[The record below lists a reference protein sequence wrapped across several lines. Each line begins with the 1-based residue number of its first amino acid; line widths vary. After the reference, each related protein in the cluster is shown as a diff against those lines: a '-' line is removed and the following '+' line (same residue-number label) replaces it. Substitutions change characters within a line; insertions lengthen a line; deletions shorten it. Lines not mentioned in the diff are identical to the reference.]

1 MESAESVS
9 GSSSE
14 DLFDELV
21 WRGLVADVS
30 DEQAIREMLR
40 EPTTLYCGYDPTATS
55 LHLGNLQMVVT
66 QRRFQLHGHQVIA
79 LSGGGT
85 GLIGDPSG
93 KANERAMQE
102 TKTVAEWAANIR
114 GQLERLLPASDGV
127 PAPIFVDNYEW
138 VSQIRAID
146 LLRDVGKYF
155 TINYMLAKDSVAN
168 RIADTTSGISYT
180 EFSYMLLQALDFA
193 TLNDRYGCTLQIGG
207 SDQWGNI
214 TAGLELIRKTGRPRS
229 FGLTSPLILRS
240 DGKKFGKSEEGAVW
254 LGEKL
259 TSPFAFYQY
268 FINVPDADV
277 INLLRRMTFL
287 SRAEIAELEE
297 VTATVPGERRAQRRL
312 AEELTRYVH
321 GESGL
326 ATAEQITAWLFGKGN
341 LPADARSAA
350 SFTGAPL
357 VVLDPGSLPTW
368 TETAVRAGLAKS
380 LSEARRL
387 IDGGGI
393 YVEDR
398 AVTHDLVPQSDDFA
412 TGPLR
417 FRRGKRQRVIV
428 VLSS

>member
-1 MESAESVS
+1 MESVESV
-9 GSSSE
+9 GASSTE

-21 WRGLVADVS
+21 WRGLVADTS

-40 EPTTLYCGYDPTATS
+40 EPITLYCGYDPTATS
-55 LHLGNLQMVVT
+55 LHLGNLQMAVI
-66 QRRFQLHGHQVIA
+66 QRRFQLRGHQVIA

-138 VSQIRAID
+138 VSQLRAID

-155 TINYMLAKDSVAN
+155 TVNYMIAKDSVAN
-168 RIADTTSGISYT
+168 RLSNATSGISYT

-193 TLNDRYGCTLQIGG
+193 TLNDRYSCTLQIGG

-254 LGEKL
+254 LDEKL

-268 FINVPDADV
+268 FVNVTDADV
-277 INLLRRMTFL
+277 VNLLRRMTFL
-287 SRAEIAELEE
+287 GRAEITELEE
-297 VTATVPGERRAQRRL
+297 ATAAVPGERRAQKRL
-312 AEELTRYVH
+312 AAELTRYVH

-326 ATAEQITAWLFGKGN
+326 ATARQITAWLFGEGD
-341 LPADARSAA
+341 LPADARSAE
-350 SFTGAPL
+350 SFAGAPL
-357 VVLDPGSLPTW
+357 VVLDPDSLPTW

-380 LSEARRL
+380 LSDARRL

-398 AVTHDLVPQSDDFA
+398 AVTHDLVPRADDFA
-412 TGPLR
+412 AGPLR
-417 FRRGKRQRVIV
+417 LRRGRRQRVIV
-428 VLSS
+428 ALGS